1 MHVISEHIGVIMGG
15 QSSEREISLKTGQAV
30 HAALVRLGYRV
41 TCLDVDT
48 SLAFR
53 LQGHN
58 VTLVF
63 LALHGRGGE
72 DGTVQGLLEMMG
84 IPYTGSGVRASAMGM
99 DKPVAKT
106 LVRRHGVSIA
116 PGVVIRRTEHSTVPE
131 HPTTPEHPTMPDHL
145 SLPLIVKPAHGGS
158 TLGVSVVRQPWQW
171 THALKRAFEHD
182 HEVLVESFIEGREIA
197 VAVLDGEALPPIEI
211 LSPGGIY
218 DYAAKYEKAET
229 RYLCP
234 APLTERRRQRVQESA
249 VRAYQVLGCVGAA
262 RVDFRLTTR
271 GRPVFLEINTT
282 PGMTKRSLLPMAA
295 AQAGL
300 DYDSLTARILQS
312 AFQRRSSGM
321 GRQLRTRGGQ
331 S

>member
-1 MHVISEHIGVIMGG
+1 M
-15 QSSEREISLKTGQAV
+15 
-30 HAALVRLGYRV
+30 
-41 TCLDVDT
+41 
-48 SLAFR
+48 
-53 LQGHN
+53 
-58 VTLVF
+58 
-63 LALHGRGGE
+63 
-72 DGTVQGLLEMMG
+72 
-84 IPYTGSGVRASAMGM
+84 
-99 DKPVAKT
+99 
-106 LVRRHGVSIA
+106 
-116 PGVVIRRTEHSTVPE
+116 PE
-131 HPTTPEHPTMPDHL
+131 HL

-171 THALKRAFEHD
+171 MHALKRAFEHD

-197 VAVLDGEALPPIEI
+197 VSVLDGEALPPIEI

-249 VRAYQVLGCVGAA
+249 VRAYHALGCVGAA
-262 RVDFRLTTR
+262 RVDFRLTAR

-282 PGMTKRSLLPMAA
+282 PGMTQRSLLPMAA

>member
-1 MHVISEHIGVIMGG
+1 MRVISEHIGVIMGG
-15 QSSEREISLKTGQAV
+15 QSSERDVSLKTGEAV
-30 HAALVRLGYRV
+30 QAALIRLGYRV

-58 VTLVF
+58 VTLAF

-116 PGVVIRRTEHSTVPE
+116 PGVVIRRTD
-131 HPTTPEHPTMPDHL
+131 HPTMPEHL
-145 SLPLIVKPAHGGS
+145 SPPLIVKPAHGGS
-158 TLGVSVVRQPWQW
+158 TLGASVVRQPWQW
-171 THALKRAFEHD
+171 TRALKRAFEHD

-197 VAVLDGEALPPIEI
+197 VSVLDGEALPPIEI

-234 APLTERRRQRVQESA
+234 APLTKRRHQRVQELA
-249 VRAYQVLGCVGAA
+249 VRAYHVLGCVGAA
-262 RVDFRLTTR
+262 RVDFRLTTQE
-271 GRPVFLEINTT
+271 RPVFLEINTT
-282 PGMTKRSLLPMAA
+282 PGMTQRSLLPMAA
-295 AQAGL
+295 AQAGM

-312 AFQRRSSGM
+312 AFQRRASGM
-321 GRQLRTRGGQ
+321 GRQRRTRRGR